1 MNYIVGDIGNTATKI
16 CLLNHKFIIIKSI
29 IFDTN
34 KLFIRGYFRN
44 IIKKFINR
52 NICLKLLFKL

>member
-34 KLFIRGYFRN
+34 KIFNKGYFKN
-44 IIKKFINR
+44 IMLIIK
-52 NICLKLLFKL
+52 LTVGLLTL